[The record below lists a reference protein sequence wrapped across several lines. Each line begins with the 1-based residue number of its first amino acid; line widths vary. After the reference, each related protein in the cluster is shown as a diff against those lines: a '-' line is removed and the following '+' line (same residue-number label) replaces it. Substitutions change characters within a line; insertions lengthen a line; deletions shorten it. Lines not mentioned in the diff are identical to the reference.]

1 MRPLNQIKLTT
12 MEKVI
17 QELEQIIR
25 EASKKSYDV
34 PNYVVYFGGKK
45 LGEWNLYS
53 AQASDGEVRVDFSH
67 KGTEIIYSNRV
78 EKSYEVSR
86 YGLKYQYHPIQ
97 DKAVELLNLIK

>member
-1 MRPLNQIKLTT
+1 MDQT
-12 MEKVI
+12 I

-53 AQASDGEVRVDFSH
+53 AQASDGEVNIHFSH

-78 EKSYEVSR
+78 ETSYEVSQ

-97 DKAVELLNLIK
+97 DKAIELLNLIK

>member
-1 MRPLNQIKLTT
+1 

-17 QELEQIIR
+17 QELEQVIR

-45 LGEWNLYS
+45 LGEWTLYS
-53 AQASDGEVRVDFSH
+53 AQASDGEVSVCFSH
-67 KGTEIIYSNRV
+67 KGTQIIYSNRV
-78 EKSYEVSR
+78 EKSHRVSS
-86 YGLKYQYHPIQ
+86 YGVDYYYHPMQ

>member
-1 MRPLNQIKLTT
+1 

-25 EASKKSYDV
+25 EARSHDGS
-34 PNYVVYFGGKK
+34 VVYFGGKK

-67 KGTEIIYSNRV
+67 KGTQIIYSNRV
-78 EKSYEVSR
+78 ETSYEVSR

>member
-1 MRPLNQIKLTT
+1 

-53 AQASDGEVRVDFSH
+53 AQASDGEVRVGFSH

-86 YGLKYQYHPIQ
+86 YGLNYQYHPIQ